1 MARLVSSG
9 CDVALQEVR
18 TYLSKGE
25 VNMAGLGQHA
35 LAAALGHVHF
45 DGGGD
50 QALSYSIDGGGIAV
64 PFSAPDNIAP
74 HRDRGAPDSDELGDV
89 GVPSDGHDAAC
100 GAGRGARLDADGDNV
115 MAGSNASS
123 SVGLGD
129 SPPHRPAKRRRVYRR
144 ILPGHALALC
154 MGLHKRLGE
163 GSPLRV
169 LCAEVLRDHI
179 LRDFQHLGMTLFF
192 KNYKHTLD
200 VSVQARRSD
209 PATHYPI
216 HPPTVHVVGRI
227 LGVETHGMSKQ
238 VVLMRDQWENFLHKV
253 IGGLFFKFVIL
264 LQSDED
270 NKADELKDYQA
281 VMWESS
287 NQQPLFGNDV
297 AYIQGLIDCFLS
309 TAKQRT
315 YQRGQ
320 GRIVVRRVE
329 GSDVLQTFMFGR
341 KVDRQA
347 LLSTST
353 LRGPLHTITVLQ
365 TKGLGVHGGGA
376 RKGGQN
382 GSSRLSRCER
392 VHFVDAVRKGVPVKC
407 VLE

>member
-1 MARLVSSG
+1 MHQTTSHLIATAARQTLTNLVTSVFPPTDTTLRAVPVGVLASTPMATTSWP
-9 CDVALQEVR
+9 ALMR
-18 TYLSKGE
+18 PALS
-25 VNMAGLGQHA
+25 GLGTLLPTGPPSA
-35 LAAALGHVHF
+35 
-45 DGGGD
+45 GGSTV
-50 QALSYSIDGGGIAV
+50 A
-64 PFSAPDNIAP
+64 FSQ
-74 HRDRGAPDSDELGDV
+74 GM
-89 GVPSDGHDAAC
+89 PSPCVWGCTSGSAK
-100 GAGRGARLDADGDNV
+100 ARPYAF
-115 MAGSNASS
+115 
-123 SVGLGD
+123 
-129 SPPHRPAKRRRVYRR
+129 
-144 ILPGHALALC
+144 
-154 MGLHKRLGE
+154 
-163 GSPLRV
+163 